1 MIETNL
7 EMISSIFKER
17 SVDARKYDHGLVVV
31 IGGSEFY
38 SGSPALSALAAFRT
52 GADMVKVVA
61 PERAANIIASFSPD
75 LAALGLAG
83 KHLNESHL
91 NDLIALT
98 KSSKEVA
105 RGNVAVVIGGG
116 LGRSE
121 DTRKLIHKYLEQVSV
136 PVVIDAD
143 AIHALKQKTDLIKG
157 KNFLITPHY
166 FEFFSLTGRE
176 VYNLSEDEK
185 IAIVTEEA
193 SRLETTI
200 LLKGKIDICSNG
212 QETYV
217 NKTGSPYLTVGGCGD
232 VLAGVCG
239 SMLSR
244 GVSAVEAGAA
254 AAFLNGRAGE
264 KIGCESMTATDIIE
278 SFKTII

>member
-7 EMISSIFKER
+7 EMLSSIFKER
-17 SVDARKYDHGLVVV
+17 SVDARKYDHGLVLV

-61 PERAANIIASFSPD
+61 PERAANIVASFSPNI
-75 LAALGLAG
+75 ASLGLSG
-83 KHLNESHL
+83 KHLNVDHI

-98 KSSKEVA
+98 TSSQEVA
-105 RGNVAVVIGGG
+105 RGNMAVVIGGG

-121 DTRKLIHKYLEQVSV
+121 DTRKLIHQYLEQVSV

-143 AIHALKQKTDLIKG
+143 AIHALKGRTDLIKG

-166 FEFFSLTGRE
+166 FEFFALTGKE
-176 VYNLSEDEK
+176 IYDLSEEEK
-185 IAIVTEEA
+185 INIVTEEA
-193 SRLETTI
+193 SRLQTTI
-200 LLKGKIDICSNG
+200 LLKGKVDICSNG

-217 NKTGSPYLTVGGCGD
+217 NRTGSPYLTVGGCGD

-239 SMLSR
+239 SLLSR
-244 GVSAVEAGAA
+244 GVSAVEAGAM
-254 AAFLNGRAGE
+254 AAFLNGLAGE
-264 KIGCESMTATDIIE
+264 KIGCESTTATDIIE